1 MLVGPIYFQFYLFFR
16 PFFLNSE
23 KHVISS
29 PKAIV
34 FDPKLKKG
42 KSDQYKKC

>member
-1 MLVGPIYFQFYLFFR
+1 MFWGFGVLGFWGFEAI
-16 PFFLNSE
+16 FLNSE

-29 PKAIV
+29 PQAIV